1 MENASS
7 AKGAPYRIL
16 LVEDDIDAASEII
29 ELCSLHGYEVLHFTT
44 SQKLLAHVSATPVAE
59 VIICDIHLPDM
70 TGIKLMEV
78 IREELPLSKQ
88 PQFLFVTGH
97 SDVSNAVSAL
107 RLGAV
112 DFLSKPVAGEDL
124 IKTVGRAILRI
135 GTQSSRVSGS
145 LADIPPT
152 DDEIRHYEL
161 TKKALELELKRSKLS
176 NRNLFGDPSWSLLL
190 ALFLADFKREVVF
203 VGTLSLDAGVP
214 LSTVT
219 RRLAD
224 LELEGFLSR
233 QKDGAD
239 QRRTVVALGDKG
251 RKVVRDYLA
260 AIANL
265 SGKSSDG
272 RRVSAPKLE
281 NAQNS

>member
-1 MENASS
+1 
-7 AKGAPYRIL
+7 
-16 LVEDDIDAASEII
+16 
-29 ELCSLHGYEVLHFTT
+29 
-44 SQKLLAHVSATPVAE
+44 
-59 VIICDIHLPDM
+59 
-70 TGIKLMEV
+70 
-78 IREELPLSKQ
+78 
-88 PQFLFVTGH
+88 
-97 SDVSNAVSAL
+97 
-107 RLGAV
+107 
-112 DFLSKPVAGEDL
+112 
-124 IKTVGRAILRI
+124 VGRAILRI